1 MIDIKDI
8 AAQCLKAEADSLLG
22 LVDQL
27 DEEFEKA
34 VNLMFNCK
42 GHVLVSGVGKSGHI
56 GAKIAATLSSTGT
69 PAFYIN
75 PLDAL
80 HGDLGMVTAD
90 DIALLIS
97 NSGNSDDMLRIVAF
111 LKDVKVPII
120 SMTGNPDSLL
130 ARHSDCHVR
139 VMVTREA
146 CPLNLAPTS
155 STTSA
160 MAMGDAMA
168 CVLMEMRNFK
178 SKDFAKFHPAGSLGK
193 KLVTRVKN
201 VMYTENLP
209 IVPKDMKLADAII
222 VISKGQIGTGVVMEN
237 DRILGIV
244 TDGDIRR
251 AVEGKKENF
260 FNVAVEEIM
269 SRHPKKV
276 SPEDKL
282 SDIQGIFQE
291 FMIHT
296 LLVVDEED
304 HLKGIVDYFS
314 IMN

>member
-1 MIDIKDI
+1 MFNIKEI
-8 AAQCLKAEADSLLG
+8 ASQCLKDEAAAVIG
-22 LVDQL
+22 LVNQL
-27 DEEFEKA
+27 DDDFEKA
-34 VNLMFNCK
+34 VQLMYECK
-42 GHVLVSGVGKSGHI
+42 GHVLVSGVGKSGHV

-80 HGDLGMVTAD
+80 HGDLGMVTEND
-90 DIALLIS
+90 VALLIS
-97 NSGNSDDMLRIVAF
+97 NSGNSDDLLRIVAF
-111 LKDVKVPII
+111 LNETNVPII

-130 ARHSDCHVR
+130 ARHSQYHVK
-139 VMVTREA
+139 VMVEREA

-168 CVLMEMRNFK
+168 CSLMEMRNFK

-193 KLVTRVKN
+193 KLVTKVRN

-209 IVPKDMKLADAII
+209 VVTKDMKLADAII
-222 VISKGQIGTGVVMEN
+222 IISKGQIGTGVVMEN
-237 DRILGIV
+237 DTILGIV

-251 AVEGKKENF
+251 AVEGNKENF
-260 FNVAVEEIM
+260 FDVSVEQIM
-269 SRHPKKV
+269 SRKPKKV
-276 SPEDKL
+276 SPDDSL
-282 SDIQGIFQE
+282 SDIQDIFHTY
-291 FMIHT
+291 MIHT
-296 LLVVDEED
+296 LLVVDD
-304 HLKGIVDYFS
+304 NDKLLGIVDYFS